1 MKTNSI
7 ISGSIASNE
16 KIFPVI
22 KKKYDFMFI
31 SNFRYSTETE
41 QNLNASQTFFE
52 PIYLSIVIP
61 E

>member
-41 QNLNASQTFFE
+41 AK
-52 PIYLSIVIP
+52 I
-61 E
+61 